1 MDTIFIADT
10 CISQVNSIAPIPVTV
25 ETGGWEM
32 ASVIITAVFAI
43 ANLILA
49 ISVFRLDR
57 ASSEKKAEAERRL
70 TMFKT
75 LVLDAKMNS
84 FHESIKSMREILD
97 TLPKSDHDIEKKQ
110 EINDAL
116 RAHFYE
122 LTVDFIDLLMAIDYK
137 NLYEPIRDKSQN
149 LQDELTKAIFDE
161 GIRLS
166 HRPKFEERILTPMSK
181 MQTDII
187 KILYGYD
194 GNVK

>member
-97 TLPKSDHDIEKKQ
+97 TLPKSDNDIEKKQ

-122 LTVDFIDLLMAIDYK
+122 LTVDFIDLLMAIVYK

>member
-1 MDTIFIADT
+1 MDTIFISDT

-97 TLPKSDHDIEKKQ
+97 TLPKSDNDIEKKQ

>member
-75 LVLDAKMNS
+75 LVLDAKINS

-97 TLPKSDHDIEKKQ
+97 TLPKSDNDIEKKQ

-166 HRPKFEERILTPMSK
+166 HRPKFEERILSPMSK

>member
-97 TLPKSDHDIEKKQ
+97 TLPKSDNDIEKKQ

-166 HRPKFEERILTPMSK
+166 HRPKFEERILTPMSM

>member
-1 MDTIFIADT
+1 MNIIFTPDT
-10 CISQVNSIAPIPVTV
+10 CLNQAGNIEPIEVAI
-25 ETGGWEM
+25 ETGGWEI
-32 ASVIITAVFAI
+32 ASVVITAIFAL

-57 ASSEKKAEAERRL
+57 ASNERKAEAGRRL

-84 FHESIKSMREILD
+84 FHESIKSMRNTLD
-97 TLPKSDHDIEKKQ
+97 SLPKFDDDIEKKQ
-110 EINDAL
+110 EINGAL
-116 RAHFYE
+116 RAQFYE
-122 LTVDFIDLLMAIDYK
+122 LTIDFIDLLMAIDYK
-137 NLYEPIRDKSQN
+137 NLYEPIRDKSQD

-166 HRPKFEERILTPMSK
+166 HRPKFEERILSPVSK

-187 KILYGYD
+187 KILYSYD
-194 GNVK
+194 GNV

>member
-97 TLPKSDHDIEKKQ
+97 TLPKSDNDIEKKQ

>member
-25 ETGGWEM
+25 ETGGREM

-75 LVLDAKMNS
+75 LVLDAKINS

-97 TLPKSDHDIEKKQ
+97 TLPKSDNDIEKKQ

-166 HRPKFEERILTPMSK
+166 HRPKFEERILSPMSK

>member
-1 MDTIFIADT
+1 
-10 CISQVNSIAPIPVTV
+10 
-25 ETGGWEM
+25 M

-97 TLPKSDHDIEKKQ
+97 TLPKSDNDIEKKQ

-166 HRPKFEERILTPMSK
+166 HRPKYEERILTPMSK

>member
-97 TLPKSDHDIEKKQ
+97 TLPKSDNDIEKKQ

-166 HRPKFEERILTPMSK
+166 HRPKYEERILTPMSK

>member
-1 MDTIFIADT
+1 
-10 CISQVNSIAPIPVTV
+10 
-25 ETGGWEM
+25 
-32 ASVIITAVFAI
+32 
-43 ANLILA
+43 
-49 ISVFRLDR
+49 
-57 ASSEKKAEAERRL
+57 
-70 TMFKT
+70 
-75 LVLDAKMNS
+75 
-84 FHESIKSMREILD
+84 MREILD
-97 TLPKSDHDIEKKQ
+97 ALPKSDNDLEKKQ
-110 EINDAL
+110 EINDSL

-194 GNVK
+194 GNIK

>member
-1 MDTIFIADT
+1 MDTIFVADT
-10 CISQVNSIAPIPVTV
+10 CISQVNSTTPICVAV
-25 ETGGWEM
+25 ETGGWEI

-49 ISVFRLDR
+49 ISVFRIDR
-57 ASSEKKAEAERRL
+57 ASNEKKAETERRL

-84 FHESIKSMREILD
+84 FHKSIKSMREILD
-97 TLPKSDHDIEKKQ
+97 ALPKSDNDLEKKQ
-110 EINDAL
+110 EINDSL

-194 GNVK
+194 GNIK

>member
-57 ASSEKKAEAERRL
+57 ASSEKNAEAERRL

-75 LVLDAKMNS
+75 LVLDAKMNT
-84 FHESIKSMREILD
+84 FHEAIKTMRKIVDEIPSMEE
-97 TLPKSDHDIEKKQ
+97 SVEKKTELNEQ
-110 EINDAL
+110 L
-116 RAHFYE
+116 RKCFYE
-122 LTVDFIDLLMAIDYK
+122 LTVDFIDLFMAIDYK
-137 NLYEPIRDKSQN
+137 NLYEPIRDKKQD
-149 LQDELTKAIFDE
+149 LQDELTNALFDE

-166 HRPKFEERILTPMSK
+166 HRPKYEERILAPMSK
-181 MQTDII
+181 MQTEII
-187 KILYGYD
+187 KILYNYD
-194 GNVK
+194 GNV

>member
-1 MDTIFIADT
+1 MDTIFISDT
-10 CISQVNSIAPIPVTV
+10 CISQVNSITPIPVTV

-97 TLPKSDHDIEKKQ
+97 TLPKSDNDIEKKQ

>member
-43 ANLILA
+43 VNLILA

-97 TLPKSDHDIEKKQ
+97 TLPKLDNDIEKKQ

-122 LTVDFIDLLMAIDYK
+122 LTIDFIDLLMAIDYK

>member
-1 MDTIFIADT
+1 MDTTLFADA
-10 CISQVNSIAPIPVTV
+10 CINQVNSMAPISVSV
-25 ETGGWEM
+25 KTGGWEI

-49 ISVFRLDR
+49 ISVFRIDR
-57 ASSEKKAEAERRL
+57 ASNEKKAEAERKL

-84 FHESIKSMREILD
+84 FHESIRSMREILD
-97 TLPKSDHDIEKKQ
+97 ALSKSDDDLGKKQ

-116 RAHFYE
+116 RAHFYD
-122 LTVDFIDLLMAIDYK
+122 LTVNFIDLLMAIDYK

-181 MQTDII
+181 MQTGII
-187 KILYGYD
+187 KILYSYD
-194 GNVK
+194 GNVL

>member
-1 MDTIFIADT
+1 MDTIFVADT
-10 CISQVNSIAPIPVTV
+10 CISQVNNMAPIPVSV
-25 ETGGWEM
+25 ETGGWEI

-49 ISVFRLDR
+49 VSVFRLDR
-57 ASSEKKAEAERRL
+57 ASNEKKAEAERRL

-97 TLPKSDHDIEKKQ
+97 ALPKLDNDIKEKQK
-110 EINDAL
+110 INDAL
-116 RAHFYE
+116 RTHFYE
-122 LTVDFIDLLMAIDYK
+122 LTVDFVDLLMAIDYK

-166 HRPKFEERILTPMSK
+166 HRPKFEERILTPLSK

-194 GNVK
+194 GNV

>member
-1 MDTIFIADT
+1 MDTIFISDT